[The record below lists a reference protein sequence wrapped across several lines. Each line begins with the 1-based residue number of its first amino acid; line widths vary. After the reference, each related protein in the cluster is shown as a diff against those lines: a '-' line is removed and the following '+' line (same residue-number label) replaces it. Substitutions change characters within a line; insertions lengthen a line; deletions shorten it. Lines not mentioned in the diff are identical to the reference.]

1 MIFQDISLVLLLIS
15 SVSLLVIVGLVVFI
29 GVVVMRLLGLFA
41 EVNNASQAMR
51 NDINKLL
58 HKASSLSNT
67 ERQAFSRVDNDIS
80 DP

>member
-29 GVVVMRLLGLFA
+29 GVVVMRLLGFFA
-41 EVNNASQAMR
+41 DVNNASQAMR
-51 NDINKLL
+51 HDINKLL
-58 HKASSLSNT
+58 HTASSLSNA
-67 ERQAFSRVDNDIS
+67 ERQAFRHVDNDIS

>member
-15 SVSLLVIVGLVVFI
+15 SVSLLVIVGLVDFI

-51 NDINKLL
+51 HDINKLL
-58 HKASSLSNT
+58 HKASSLSNA
-67 ERQAFSRVDNDIS
+67 ERQAFSHVDNDIS

>member
-1 MIFQDISLVLLLIS
+1 M
-15 SVSLLVIVGLVVFI
+15 SLLVIVGLDVFI
-29 GVVVMRLLGLFA
+29 GEVVMRLLGLFA

-51 NDINKLL
+51 HDINKLL
-58 HKASSLSNT
+58 HKASRLSKT